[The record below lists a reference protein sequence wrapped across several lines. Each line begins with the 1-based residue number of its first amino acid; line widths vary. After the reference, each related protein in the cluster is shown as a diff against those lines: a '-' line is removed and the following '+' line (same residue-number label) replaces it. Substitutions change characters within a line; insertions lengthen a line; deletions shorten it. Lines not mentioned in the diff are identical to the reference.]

1 MRSSLARSIALALVL
16 WPVAGAVGTTADAF
30 VVIVHPSVTGS
41 SIRRSDLGGL
51 FLKKM
56 SRWGSGG
63 GLAVP
68 VDQSGMSPV
77 RIAFSE
83 GVLRQPVA
91 QVVQYWQKQMFSAA
105 RLTPPPV
112 KATDAEVIAFV
123 AKNAGAVG
131 YVASGTPLPPEVK
144 TLTLI
149 D

>member
-1 MRSSLARSIALALVL
+1 MRSALARAITLALVL
-16 WPVAGAVGTTADAF
+16 WPVAERVAGADAF

-41 SIRRSDLGGL
+41 SIRRADLGGL
-51 FLKKM
+51 FLKKV

-68 VDQSGMSPV
+68 VDQSGTSPV
-77 RIAFSE
+77 RSAFSE

-105 RLTPPPV
+105 RLAPPPV
-112 KATDAEVIAFV
+112 KASDAEVIEFV
-123 AKNAGAVG
+123 AKNPGSVG
-131 YVASGTPLPPEVK
+131 YVASGTPLPPDVK